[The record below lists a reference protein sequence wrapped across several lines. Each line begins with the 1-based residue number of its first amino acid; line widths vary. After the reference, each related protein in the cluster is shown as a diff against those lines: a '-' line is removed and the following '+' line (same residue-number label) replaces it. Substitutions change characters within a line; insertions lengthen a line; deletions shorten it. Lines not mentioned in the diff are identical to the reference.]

1 MSKQAVINIINK
13 PNISAWARNYW
24 NNVLRQ
30 LNRQEKMTEMGI
42 DELTRLNEDWDLA
55 EDWMKDDNW
64 GHNR

>member
-55 EDWMKDDNW
+55 EDWMADDNW

>member
-24 NNVLRQ
+24 NTVLRQ

>member
-1 MSKQAVINIINK
+1 MSKQEVINIINK